1 MPMGNCPG
9 IQYVSYLLKICKSQL
24 QDEMVDFQKQM
35 ARSRERAVS
44 CDIARGGTFAFAG
57 TRDPQVPPF
66 SCIQDK
72 ISVPISPHEVEKG
85 RQ

>member
-1 MPMGNCPG
+1 MKMA
-9 IQYVSYLLKICKSQL
+9 
-24 QDEMVDFQKQM
+24 DFQKQM

-44 CDIARGGTFAFAG
+44 CDVARGGKFAFAG

-72 ISVPISPHEVEKG
+72 DFVPISPMGWKKEGNDELPGKA
-85 RQ
+85 